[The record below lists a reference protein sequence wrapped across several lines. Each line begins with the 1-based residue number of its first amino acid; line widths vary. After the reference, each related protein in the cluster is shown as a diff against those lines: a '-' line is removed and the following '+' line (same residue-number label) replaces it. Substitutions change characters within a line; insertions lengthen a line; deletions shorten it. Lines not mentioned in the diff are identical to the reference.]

1 MLNQKT
7 MTDLQK
13 QHQLAAEWHAEMA
26 AKGTAFQVETRYIG
40 PLICRSREWVDYHCP
55 QQPFADWENRRKP
68 EPKLVPW
75 TFEDVLN
82 HPEIAG
88 AWFRT
93 DNKKCIFKWLAF
105 TDHVIMVD
113 QVGCLSW
120 FLPEERGGWKQNCIL
135 YSALMRCEYSTDLK
149 TWHPCGKVV
158 NE

>member
-1 MLNQKT
+1 

-13 QHQLAAEWHAEMA
+13 QHQLAAEWHQAQADGKPFEVEFRV
-26 AKGTAFQVETRYIG
+26 KGSTIWRMLNYTPA
-40 PLICRSREWVDYHCP
+40 WVFHAY
-55 QQPFADWENRRKP
+55 EYRRKST
-68 EPKLVPW
+68 PKLISW
-75 TFEDVLN
+75 TFDDILN